1 MDYAVALRQSEPGF
15 EWEAVVASPL
25 SRALETAEI
34 IAGALGLEVSGTYA
48 GMQERSFGEAEGVQV
63 TVDNW
68 QNMEETFAGI
78 EPLEE
83 LRARAIESLN
93 VALQEHRGKNLIV
106 VAHGMWISQ
115 TLTELTGKE
124 ISIPVNA
131 SVTELPLELLRRDEA
146 ETHG

>member
-1 MDYAVALRQSEPGF
+1 M
-15 EWEAVVASPL
+15 
-25 SRALETAEI
+25 
-34 IAGALGLEVSGTYA
+34 
-48 GMQERSFGEAEGVQV
+48 
-63 TVDNW
+63 DNW

-83 LRARAIESLN
+83 LRARSIESLN

-115 TLTELTGKE
+115 TLTELTGEE

-146 ETHG
+146 ETRG